1 MTAVTQRIGN
11 YLGGVSKQPDS
22 KKIPGQVKECINGLP
37 DITTGLAKRPGFK
50 FISVLKNSS
59 GTAYT
64 DQLDGAKW
72 FYINRG
78 DGDKYIGCVTPKS
91 GSTNGTVKIWNA
103 STGAACTIT
112 DTATSSALGAH
123 TYLTGVKTNYDV
135 LTVHDSTIITN
146 NTVTVTT
153 QAAPSFTAQT
163 RGTVILLGTD
173 AQMGSETFT
182 VTVAGQTAT
191 YTSQSDDGYEEV
203 LDGLRTAIIALNV
216 SGIGADQVVKY
227 GTSLQIDRV
236 VSGTRTAFTLTAK
249 GGKNNKGI
257 VVFQDWAENAS
268 LLPTHSFHN
277 HVVEIINT
285 HENDQDNYY
294 AKFVANNGVNDFGY
308 WKETIGPG
316 VSVGLVNTTMPHV
329 LLCTGTNTFTFGPQT
344 YTARNVG
351 DDITNSHPTFV
362 GKTIQQAF
370 FHSNRLGF
378 LTEDNISLSRAA
390 DPFNFYHRTARTITA
405 DDPID
410 LAATSIKPAIL
421 HAVKPTTQG
430 LVLFSKSQQFLMY
443 SDTGP
448 LTPTTTKIRPI
459 SSMEMDDNVDPID
472 IGTHMNFIS
481 KTPNY
486 TRVFSFQTRG
496 LQENPSI
503 LDIGRV
509 VNEWITIDVDTLVA
523 SIQNEFIAL
532 SGQSSDEVF
541 FYRTYSDGED
551 LLMEA
556 WFKWKLPG
564 LVQTIAVDQDDMFTV
579 TAQGSQYTLSSAN
592 LTMSP
597 EASVII
603 SNAGQKVNPC
613 IDLYTTA
620 SNGLTGSNLKTVVYD
635 APNDQSKCYIP
646 FANLAASPINKKP
659 VVVVGGTT
667 AAGTFN
673 NSGFTVTPEVA
684 SDSHGTYFLVPGNDF
699 SSIASNVYVG
709 WAYDFDVTLP
719 QIFYALDSDSKQKD
733 FTANLTISRLKF
745 DVGLSGVLGF
755 KLKATGRLAAS
766 KTYTGDGTRTNFN
779 WMSSDLPYVD
789 RSQIKVKVNNVLKTL
804 TTDYTFGSDTQINF
818 VSGKQPAN
826 GDTLVVYI
834 DEWYQLSPITTANTY
849 LADDVPL
856 DESTVFTL
864 PVHQRSKNFS
874 LRVFNDSPF
883 PVSLNSM
890 MWEGNYSPRFYTR
903 SV

>member
-1 MTAVTQRIGN
+1 MTAVTQRIGD

-22 KKIPGQVKECINGLP
+22 KKKPGQVKECINGLP

-50 FISVLKNSS
+50 FISVLKNLS
-59 GTAYT
+59 GTAYSN
-64 DQLDGAKW
+64 QLDGAKW

-78 DGDKYIGCVTPKS
+78 DGDRYVGCVTPKD
-91 GSTNGTVKIWNA
+91 STNGTIKIWNA
-103 STGAACTIT
+103 VTGVACTIT
-112 DTATSSALGAH
+112 DTTTSSALGAH
-123 TYLTGVKTNYDV
+123 TYLTGAKTNYDI
-135 LTVHDSTIITN
+135 LTVHDKTIITN
-146 NTVTVTT
+146 NTVVVTT
-153 QAAPSFTAQT
+153 QPNPTFVAQT
-163 RGTVILLGTD
+163 RGTLLLLGTD
-173 AQMGSETFT
+173 AQMGNETFT
-182 VTVAGQTAT
+182 ATVAGQLAT
-191 YTSQSDDGYEEV
+191 YTSQASDGYDEV
-203 LDGLRTAIIALNV
+203 LDGLKTDIDSKNI
-216 SGIGADQVVKY
+216 SGLTVTKY
-227 GTSLQIDRV
+227 GTSLQLDRV
-236 VSGTRTAFTLTAK
+236 ISGTRTTFTLTAK
-249 GGKNNKGI
+249 GGKDNKGI

-268 LLPTHSFHN
+268 LLPPHSFHD

-308 WKETIGPG
+308 WKETIGPTA
-316 VSVGLVNTTMPHV
+316 SPGLVNSTMPHV
-329 LLCTGTNTFTFGPQT
+329 LLCTATNTFTFGPES
-344 YTARNVG
+344 YTERNVG
-351 DDITNSHPTFV
+351 DNITNSHPTIV

-370 FHSNRLGF
+370 FHANRLGF
-378 LTEDNISLSRAA
+378 LTEDNISMSRAG
-390 DPFNFYHRTARTITA
+390 DPFNFYHRSARVQTP

-410 LAATSIKPAIL
+410 ISATSIKPAIL
-421 HAVKPTTQG
+421 HAVQPTTQG

-443 SDTGP
+443 SESGP
-448 LTPTTTKIRPI
+448 MTPSATKIRPI
-459 SSMEMDDNVDPID
+459 SSMEMDANVDPID
-472 IGTHMNFIS
+472 IGTHMHFIS

-496 LQENPSI
+496 LQENPAI

-523 SIQNEFIAL
+523 SIQNEFIAM
-532 SGQSSDEVF
+532 SSQSSDEVF

-564 LVQTIAVDQDDMFTV
+564 LVQTMAVDEDDMFVV
-579 TAQGSQYTLSSAN
+579 TKQGSQYTISSAN

-603 SNAGQKVNPC
+603 SNSGQKVNPC
-613 IDLYTTA
+613 LDLYTTA
-620 SNGLTGSNLKTVVYD
+620 SNGLTGGNLRTVTYD
-635 APNDQSKCYIP
+635 PVTDQSKCYIQY
-646 FANLAASPINKKP
+646 ANLAVSPINKKP

-699 SSIASNVYVG
+699 SGIASNVYVG

-719 QIFYALDSDSKQKD
+719 QLYYALDEDGRQKD

-755 KLKATGRLAAS
+755 KLKAIGRLAAS

-779 WMSSDLPYVD
+779 WMSSDLPYID
-789 RSQIKVKVNNVLKTL
+789 RNQVKVKVNNVLKTL
-804 TTDYTFGSDTQINF
+804 TTDYTFVSDTEINF
-818 VSGKQPAN
+818 QSNKQPAN
-826 GDTLVVYI
+826 GDKLVIYL
-834 DEWYQLSPITTANTY
+834 DEWYQLSPITSANTY

-890 MWEGNYSPRFYTR
+890 MWEGNYSPRFYKR